1 MPTARVLPVRTPRRL
16 ARTTAAAATIDGWQ
30 PQRATDT
37 TPAGPPAPP
46 TEIDP
51 ITGEPDPQAYR
62 KWLRE
67 WLAYV
72 ESQA

>member
-1 MPTARVLPVRTPRRL
+1 VRTPRRL
-16 ARTTAAAATIDGWQ
+16 ARTTAAAASIDAWQ
-30 PQRATDT
+30 PTRATAD
-37 TPAGPPAPP
+37 TPAVAPPAPP
-46 TEIDP
+46 SEIDP
-51 ITGEPDPQAYR
+51 KTGEPDPQAYR